1 MNNDIIKGHW
11 KELKGKLKQ
20 QWGDL
25 TDDDVTQMK
34 GSYEELEGKLQKKY
48 GYDKD
53 RIKNEIKSFIDKHGF
68 SEDETGT
75 TTTTRNKDHH

>member
-1 MNNDIIKGHW
+1 
-11 KELKGKLKQ
+11 
-20 QWGDL
+20 
-25 TDDDVTQMK
+25 MK

-53 RIKNEIKSFIDKHGF
+53 RIKKEIKSFIDRHGF
-68 SEDETGT
+68 SEDETST